1 MWQELV
7 KVLGKLSAA
16 YERLLTLAQ
25 KKQGALVAVDM
36 EHLEQ
41 LLEEEKGLVDEIE
54 HLEFGRQQIL
64 AQLAKEVPDLRAAS
78 TMEEVGQ
85 HSPADLRPWLTQ
97 LHRRL
102 DDAVARAKEA
112 GKANEFLIQS
122 ALSAVRYHLNR
133 LGNAV
138 VEPNY
143 GGKGQEV
150 VSQHKN
156 FDFQA

>member
-1 MWQELV
+1 MWQEFV
-7 KVLGKLSAA
+7 KVLGKLAEV
-16 YERLLTLAQ
+16 YERLAALAQ
-25 KKQGALVAVDM
+25 EKQAALAAVNM
-36 EHLEQ
+36 ERLEQ
-41 LLEEEKGLVDEIE
+41 LLGDEKGLLDEIE

-64 AQLAKEVPDLRAAS
+64 VQLAREVPALREAA
-78 TMEEVGQ
+78 TMEAVGQ
-85 HSPADLRPWLTQ
+85 YSPDDLRPWILR

-102 DDAVARAKEA
+102 DDAVSKVKAA
-112 GKANEFLIQS
+112 GKTNEFLIQS

-133 LGNAV
+133 LGNSV

>member
-7 KVLGKLSAA
+7 KVLGKLADA
-16 YERLLTLAQ
+16 YERLVALAR

-36 EHLEQ
+36 ERLEQ
-41 LLEEEKGLVDEIE
+41 LLGEEKGLIDEIE

-64 AQLAKEVPDLRAAS
+64 AQLAKEVPTLRSAA

-102 DDAVARAKEA
+102 DEAVERAKEA

-133 LGNAV
+133 IGNSV